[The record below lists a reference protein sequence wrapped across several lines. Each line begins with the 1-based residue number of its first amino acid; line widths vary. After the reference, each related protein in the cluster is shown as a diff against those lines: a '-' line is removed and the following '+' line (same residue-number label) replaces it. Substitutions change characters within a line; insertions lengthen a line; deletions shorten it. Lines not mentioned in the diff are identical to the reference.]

1 MAKRTLFSV
10 LSIVLVAIGAFVYF
24 TPDAPPP
31 GLDAALRTAQVDAD
45 NASVHRDEPQK
56 SPVTT
61 PRAEAEQRKARG
73 NARAK
78 GKSHLDGD
86 EKKSGNKGSRTFV
99 RERTIIREVSTNR
112 GATGSNVAAG
122 PSTPESPS
130 APDPTSPP

>member
-24 TPDAPPP
+24 TPGAPPP
-31 GLDAALRTAQVDAD
+31 GLKAALRTAQVDAD
-45 NASVHRDEPQK
+45 NASVSRDEPPK

-78 GKSHLDGD
+78 GKRHLD
-86 EKKSGNKGSRTFV
+86 EPKRPKSRSTARTVVYRDHTVV
-99 RERTIIREVSTNR
+99 RTVTNAPASD
-112 GATGSNVAAG
+112 GAAAA
-122 PSTPESPS
+122 PTPT
-130 APDPTSPP
+130 DVTSPPVPRGP